1 MTARRGESAPR
12 AAIFDEDERWVI
24 MRTLEGTLLGTGM
37 SVAIVVS
44 RFNELISSRLLE
56 GAEDALLR
64 HDVSRNAIDVCWVPG
79 AWELPLAAKE
89 LALSGKYDA
98 IIALGAVI
106 RGDTP
111 HFDYVAAEASKG
123 LAHVGLEHRVPVLF
137 GVLTCDTLDQA
148 LIRAGSKAGN
158 KGADCALGAIEMAD
172 LMRNIRLARGT
183 GEAPRDA

>member
-1 MTARRGESAPR
+1 MKVT
-12 AAIFDEDERWVI
+12 
-24 MRTLEGTLLGTGM
+24 EGKLIGTGLNI
-37 SVAIVVS
+37 AIAAS
-44 RFNELISSRLLE
+44 RFNDLVTSRLID
-56 GAEDALLR
+56 GAKDALMR
-64 HDVSRNAIDVCWVPG
+64 HDVSGSAIEVYWVPG
-79 AWELPLAAKE
+79 AWELPLVAKE

-123 LAHVGLEHRVPVLF
+123 LAAAGLESRVPVLF

-158 KGADCALGAIEMAD
+158 KGADCALGAIEMAN
-172 LMRNIRLARGT
+172 LLRNIRRQNQTTEEKTYNA
-183 GEAPRDA
+183 